1 MLMDATMSTTHE
13 RRGALIAWAFYDW
26 ATSAYAALIQTFL
39 FPAYFARAIAPD
51 AATGTAWWGNAMGIA
66 GLIIAVSAPLLGAI
80 ADRGGHRRMFLALLT
95 LINVLATA
103 ALWTVRPEADL
114 ALRALLLAGI
124 GTVALELAFV
134 FYNAQLGDL
143 ATPQRVGRWS
153 GWAWGLG
160 YLGGLAC
167 LLLAL
172 VGFVQADPPPF
183 GLDPEAAEPVR
194 ATFLL
199 AAGWTALFALPLLLM
214 VRDPVRAATGKTGG
228 FVVQAAFGDL
238 WRSLR
243 GLMRERSLLRFFL
256 GRLLLIDGL
265 TTVFA
270 FGGLFAAGTFG
281 FDERSVLL
289 FAIVLNLTSAV
300 GAIGFAW
307 LDDHLGA
314 RSAMIWSLIGLLLTG
329 SALLLA
335 PDARS
340 FWVWG
345 ALLGIFVGPAQAAS
359 RSYLVRMAPAAQR
372 NELFGLMAFSGKATT
387 FLGPFLVAALTA
399 ASGSQRIGLS
409 VVLFMFAGAL
419 LLTAGIA
426 TDRPGPKAR

>member
-1 MLMDATMSTTHE
+1 MPTNPE
-13 RRGALIAWAFYDW
+13 RRSALIAWSLYDW

-39 FPAYFARAIAPD
+39 FPAYFARALAPD
-51 AATGTAWWGNAMGIA
+51 AATGTVWWGNAMGLA
-66 GLIIAVSAPLLGAI
+66 GLAIAVLAPILGAL
-80 ADRGGHRRMFLALLT
+80 ADRGGHRRLFLALLT

-103 ALWTVRPEADL
+103 ALWTVRPDADF
-114 ALRALLLAGI
+114 ALRALVLAGV

-134 FYNAQLGDL
+134 FYNAQLADL
-143 ATPQRVGRWS
+143 AAPERIGRWS

-167 LLLAL
+167 LVLAL
-172 VGFVQADPPPF
+172 LGFVQATPPPF
-183 GLDPEAAEPVR
+183 GLDPAAAEPVR

-199 AAGWTALFALPLLLM
+199 AAVWIAVFALPLLLM
-214 VRDPVRAATGKTGG
+214 VPDPARARSDAPAGR
-228 FVVQAAFGDL
+228 VLRMAFTDL
-238 WRSLR
+238 GRSLR
-243 GLMRERSLLRFFL
+243 GLLHDASMLRFFA

-281 FDERSVLL
+281 FDERAVLL

-300 GAIGFAW
+300 GAVAFAW
-307 LDDHLGA
+307 LDDRLGA
-314 RSAMIWSLIGLLLTG
+314 RSAMLWSLVGLLITG
-329 SALLLA
+329 TALLLA
-335 PDARS
+335 PSAGA

-359 RSYLVRMAPAAQR
+359 RSYLARMAPAGQR

-387 FLGPFLVAALTA
+387 FLGPFLVAALTT
-399 ASGSQRIGLS
+399 ASGSQRVGLG
-409 VVLFMFAGAL
+409 VVLVMFAGAL
-419 LLTAGIA
+419 LLTVGVAS
-426 TDRPGPKAR
+426 DRRAPQER

>member
-1 MLMDATMSTTHE
+1 MSTNPE
-13 RRGALIAWAFYDW
+13 RRGALIAWSLYDW

-51 AATGTAWWGNAMGIA
+51 AATGTVWWGNTMGLA
-66 GLIIAVSAPLLGAI
+66 GLAIAVLAPILGAL
-80 ADRGGHRRMFLALLT
+80 ADRGGQRRRFLALLT

-114 ALRALLLAGI
+114 ALRALVLAGV

-134 FYNAQLGDL
+134 FYNAQLADL
-143 ATPQRVGRWS
+143 AAPERIGRWS

-167 LLLAL
+167 LILAL
-172 VGFVQADPPPF
+172 LGFVQATPPPF
-183 GLDPEAAEPVR
+183 GLDPAAAEPVR

-199 AAGWTALFALPLLLM
+199 AAVWTAVFALPLLLAP
-214 VRDPVRAATGKTGG
+214 DPARARTDAPAGRVLRT
-228 FVVQAAFGDL
+228 AFADL
-238 WRSLR
+238 ARSLR
-243 GLMRERSLLRFFL
+243 GLRHDASMLRFFV

-281 FDERSVLL
+281 FDERAVLL

-300 GAIGFAW
+300 GAVAFAG
-307 LDDHLGA
+307 LDDRLGA
-314 RSAMIWSLIGLLLTG
+314 RSAMVWSLVGLLVTG
-329 SALLLA
+329 TALLLA
-335 PDARS
+335 PGARA
-340 FWVWG
+340 FWVCG

-359 RSYLVRMAPAAQR
+359 RSYLARMAPAGQR

-387 FLGPFLVAALTA
+387 FLGPFLVAALTT
-399 ASGSQRIGLS
+399 ASGSQRVGLS
-409 VVLFMFAGAL
+409 VVLVMFAAAL
-419 LLTAGIA
+419 LLTVGVAS
-426 TDRPGPKAR
+426 DRSARQ